1 MNSDDSSSD
10 APEEFTAQ
18 QGFDQDR
25 ETRRFERENKARVLQ
40 EGKERR
46 RRWAQRKTYRAS
58 KDDNGNEVTETE
70 LELHKETPDKRGMLP
85 DEIVNA
91 LVAREKQVFQS
102 DSEEENAKPKPAPR
116 KKKPKSSGPETVILN
131 ELPPPDCLNS
141 SLDFLKKRKMQ
152 VPRSSAVLN
161 HSNQAL
167 RLISTCGVLN
177 KK

>member
-1 MNSDDSSSD
+1 MVCTLFLMMAHEMEMKYHLNST
-10 APEEFTAQ
+10 E
-18 QGFDQDR
+18 
-25 ETRRFERENKARVLQ
+25 VLQ

-46 RRWAQRKTYRAS
+46 RRWAQRKTSRAS
-58 KDDNGNEVTETE
+58 KDDDGKEVTKTE
-70 LELHKETPDKRGMLP
+70 LELHEETLDKRGMLP

-91 LVAREKQVFQS
+91 LVAREKYASSSSMSVNVWQVFES
-102 DSEEENAKPKPAPR
+102 DLEEENAKPKPAPR

-131 ELPPPDCLNS
+131 ELPPPECLNS

-167 RLISTCGVLN
+167 RLISTSGLLN